1 MVIATVLSGI
11 IQVLVFAFVP
21 FIVYLATARRQR
33 RFAEYIGLKRAPA
46 RAAGWGVLIG
56 MASFPLMLGLLHVAG
71 AADVLADPASQ
82 TGRLRELAEARGVAA
97 MLFVAVFQAAV
108 TTALSEEILFR
119 GFLAKRLVSR
129 LGFGAGNTLQALVFG
144 AVHSVLLTGTATG
157 DVRAFARSL
166 GGGGAPARRA
176 RLADGLAQ
184 RAPRGRLHRPRL
196 VRPHGVQRVDV
207 YGRADSYITR
217 SAVNMQRA
225 QAVVCGL
232 DRFLAGE

>member
-1 MVIATVLSGI
+1 GELCVRPEGRPTPGGPRGPARGGGGGGGGG
-11 IQVLVFAFVP
+11 
-21 FIVYLATARRQR
+21 ARRGGGGAGGR
-33 RFAEYIGLKRAPA
+33 PA
-46 RAAGWGVLIG
+46 RRRRRRRGAPGAAGGARARARAGRGAWGGARGGGGAAGWGVLIG

-144 AVHSVLLTGTATG
+144 AVHGVLLTGTATETSG
-157 DVRAFARSL
+157 PS
-166 GGGGAPARRA
+166 PAVWA
-176 RLADGLAQ
+176 AVVLLPAVQGWLMGWLNERLAGGSIV
-184 RAPRGRLHRPRL
+184 PGW
-196 VRPHGVQRVDV
+196 
-207 YGRADSYITR
+207 
-217 SAVNMQRA
+217 
-225 QAVVCGL
+225 C
-232 DRFLAGE
+232 

>member
-11 IQVLVFAFVP
+11 IQVLVFAFIP
-21 FIVYLATARRQR
+21 FIVYLVTARRQR

-144 AVHSVLLTGTATG
+144 AVHSVLLTGTATETSG
-157 DVRAFARSL
+157 PS
-166 GGGGAPARRA
+166 PAVWA
-176 RLADGLAQ
+176 AVVLLPAVQGWLMGWLNERLAGGSIVPGWCA
-184 RAPRGRLHRPRL
+184 H
-196 VRPHGVQRVDV
+196 
-207 YGRADSYITR
+207 
-217 SAVNMQRA
+217 AVSNA
-225 QAVVCGL
+225 LTFTVVPIL
-232 DRFLAGE
+232 I